1 MIASH
6 QKVVQRPQRQHKKL
20 QGRIEGVK
28 TCDNNDE
35 EN

>member
-6 QKVVQRPQRQHKKL
+6 QKVVQRRQRLHKKL
-20 QGRIEGVK
+20 QGRIGGVK
-28 TCDNNDE
+28 ICNNEE

>member
-6 QKVVQRPQRQHKKL
+6 QKVAQRRQRPHKKL

-28 TCDNNDE
+28 ICDKNDKD
-35 EN
+35 N